1 MTRYRIV
8 TDASEVLID
17 ARSNVHPIHQQARG
31 VDGVIDL
38 VLRDDGS
45 IDPQAGVTAAI
56 SLATDR
62 LAARNPLPT
71 RELRRRIDARRFPVI
86 TGRLDELRASD
97 AAGTYVARGVVTF
110 RGVDRPAEDEL
121 TITRDAA
128 GALHIAGAHEFD
140 IREFGMEPPRVVVMR
155 VEPLVRVR
163 IALVAEPA
171 G

>member
-62 LAARNPLPT
+62 LAARNPLET

-121 TITRDAA
+121 PSRAT
-128 GALHIAGAHEFD
+128 L
-140 IREFGMEPPRVVVMR
+140 
-155 VEPLVRVR
+155 
-163 IALVAEPA
+163 PA
-171 G
+171 GCASRAPTSSTSASSGWSRRACW